1 MPVKIE
7 KPSIIE
13 ASGIKPKLIE
23 EFIGRVNSGTN
34 EISVARMTSPSG
46 WIEPDQQP
54 GCGTLLDILI
64 SRIIK
69 KNGASLRQRM
79 GMITKKLFLV
89 RLESNVEIPMGL
101 IKIKKEYFP
110 DIKSALE

>member
-1 MPVKIE
+1 MQVKID

-54 GCGTLLDILI
+54 GCGALLDILI

-69 KNGASLRQRM
+69 KNGGKSTSKDGHDNQKTIFSA
-79 GMITKKLFLV
+79 V
-89 RLESNVEIPMGL
+89 R
-101 IKIKKEYFP
+101 IKY
-110 DIKSALE
+110 